1 MPNAEEYQREK
12 IQKLKRKQLSAREI
26 AEKVG
31 VPISFVYKVTTG
43 KRFKTSLH
51 KYRVELGIEKLN
63 NAAVAGKLA
72 SNALAMLAADPA
84 RLAEL
89 TPRDI
94 KDLGVFSN
102 SQFEAGRAI
111 IAKEIHDAEESINPE
126 MQHARELVE
135 ARRKMKQVNDGPHEE
150 AQTEAHD
157 VSTVAPL
164 PHADDEPAD
173 EEDESESDPTVPS
186 YDPTSPA

>member
-84 RLAEL
+84 VIDAKGCDAC
-89 TPRDI
+89 TP
-94 KDLGVFSN
+94 LHFSRWSRRPRN
-102 SQFEAGRAI
+102 AGATW
-111 IAKEIHDAEESINPE
+111 P
-126 MQHARELVE
+126 V
-135 ARRKMKQVNDGPHEE
+135 G
-150 AQTEAHD
+150 
-157 VSTVAPL
+157 
-164 PHADDEPAD
+164 
-173 EEDESESDPTVPS
+173 
-186 YDPTSPA
+186 

>member
-1 MPNAEEYQREK
+1 
-12 IQKLKRKQLSAREI
+12 
-26 AEKVG
+26 
-31 VPISFVYKVTTG
+31 
-43 KRFKTSLH
+43 
-51 KYRVELGIEKLN
+51 
-63 NAAVAGKLA
+63 
-72 SNALAMLAADPA
+72 MLAADPA

-157 VSTVAPL
+157 VSAVAPL

-173 EEDESESDPTVPS
+173 EEDESEPTVPS
-186 YDPTSPA
+186 YDPTSPL